1 MHPKDTP
8 KGGNL
13 TPTPTPSRNL
23 LSPWGS
29 NHVSVTSGLD
39 TLGADFLILNNSVT
53 VEEKLARP
61 PVLVVREAGFSYFYP
76 ALGHLATSADR
87 LPRPTRYRRKAPST
101 RLCSSRLSS
110 SREARRRA
118 GSPAVASRATSI
130 RSN

>member
-13 TPTPTPSRNL
+13 TPAPTPSRNL

-39 TLGADFLILNNSVT
+39 TLGADFLILNGSVT

-61 PVLVVREAGFSYFYP
+61 PVLVVREAGFSYF
-76 ALGHLATSADR
+76 GSGWM
-87 LPRPTRYRRKAPST
+87 ST
-101 RLCSSRLSS
+101 
-110 SREARRRA
+110 
-118 GSPAVASRATSI
+118 V
-130 RSN
+130 